1 MSDLNNG
8 VVGETLTL
16 HLSKLSLD
24 LNNPR
29 FELAEHETTQA
40 DLANKLI
47 LGYDVYTLAESI
59 ARNGYFA
66 NEPIVVIPDPDDQT
80 KYIVIEGNRRLTAL
94 KCLCDAE
101 FRTGI
106 FNADSFEKLASTSVV
121 SPEIKIPVILVTQ
134 REKINPILG
143 YRHISGINGWQPLA
157 QARFVA
163 KLIDEDGLTFEEAA
177 ESVGKKKSEVANM
190 YRNQAIAKQ
199 AQDAGFPIGKLEAS
213 FSLLEVAMNA
223 PALREFIDAP
233 LGAATKSGEKPV
245 PESKIPELGELL
257 GWLFGTEEHESV
269 ISDSRDIP
277 KKLAKVVKSE
287 PALKILREDRDIK
300 VAMEALEEDKLD
312 PLARLLNR
320 LKAAEKSSE
329 AAYEDIGDYK
339 ENEQVIALVDQIQS
353 NVSALGEMLTQDSS
367 SGANADIS

>member
-16 HLSKLSLD
+16 PLSLLSLD

-66 NEPIVVIPDPDDQT
+66 NEPIVVIPDPQVPS

-94 KCLCDAE
+94 KCLCDSE
-101 FRTGI
+101 FRLGI
-106 FNADSFEKLASTSVV
+106 FNSDSFEKLSVSSAV
-121 SPEIKIPVILVTQ
+121 TPDIKIPVILVTE

-143 YRHISGINGWQPLA
+143 FRHISGINGWQPLA

-199 AQDAGFPIGKLEAS
+199 AQEAGFPIGKLEAS
-213 FSLLEVAMNA
+213 FSLLEVAMNS

-233 LGAATKSGEKPV
+233 LGTATKSGEKPV
-245 PESKIPELGELL
+245 PKGKLAELGEML
-257 GWLFGTEEHESV
+257 GWLFGTEEEEPV

-287 PALKILREDRDIK
+287 PALKKLRDTRDIRE
-300 VAMEALEEDKLD
+300 ALEALEEDTLD
-312 PLARLLNR
+312 PLQRLLTR
-320 LKAAEKSSE
+320 LRAADKSSE
-329 AAYEDIGDYK
+329 AAYEDLGDYTN
-339 ENEQVIALVDQIQS
+339 NEQVIALIDKIQS
-353 NVSALGEMLTQDSS
+353 NVSALSEMLTQDSDS
-367 SGANADIS
+367 DTDASNS

>member
-29 FELAEHETTQA
+29 FELAEHETTQT

-66 NEPIVVIPDPDDQT
+66 NEPIVVIPNPDDHS

-101 FRTGI
+101 FRKGI
-106 FNADSFEKLASTSVV
+106 FNSDSFEKLASTSVV

-199 AQDAGFPIGKLEAS
+199 AQDAGYPIGKLEAS

-233 LGAATKSGEKPV
+233 LGTATKSGEKPV

-287 PALKILREDRDIK
+287 PALKILRENRDIK

-329 AAYEDIGDYK
+329 AAYEDLGDYTK
-339 ENEQVIALVDQIQS
+339 NEQVIALVDQIQS
-353 NVSALGEMLTQDSS
+353 NVSALGEMLTQDPT
-367 SGANADIS
+367 SGTNADIS

>member
-16 HLSKLSLD
+16 PLSKLSLD

-40 DLANKLI
+40 DLATKLI

-66 NEPIVVIPDPDDQT
+66 NEPIVVIPDSDSPGN
-80 KYIVIEGNRRLTAL
+80 YIVIEGNRRLTAL
-94 KCLCDAE
+94 KCLCDPA
-101 FRTGI
+101 FRSVI
-106 FNADSFEKLASTSVV
+106 FNADSFEKLAATSVV
-121 SPEIKIPVILVTQ
+121 GPEIKIPVILVTQ

-143 YRHISGINGWQPLA
+143 FRHISGINGWLPLA
-157 QARFVA
+157 QARFVS
-163 KLIDEDGLTFEEAA
+163 KLIDEDGLTFEDAA

-199 AQDAGFPIGKLEAS
+199 AQEAGFPVGKLEAS
-213 FSLLEVAMNA
+213 FSLLEVAMNS
-223 PALREFIDAP
+223 PALRDFIDAP
-233 LGAATKSGEKPV
+233 LGTATKTGDKPV
-245 PESKIPELGELL
+245 PPAKLPQLGEML
-257 GWLFGTEEHESV
+257 GWLFGTEHDGPV

-287 PALKILREDRDIK
+287 TALKKLRDTRDIK
-300 VAMEALEEDKLD
+300 EAMEALEEDTLD
-312 PLARLLNR
+312 PLARILGR
-320 LKAAEKSSE
+320 LKVADKASE
-329 AAYEDIGDYK
+329 AAYEDLGDYTK
-339 ENEQVIALVDQIQS
+339 NEQVIALIDKIQS
-353 NVSALGEMLTQDSS
+353 NVSALSEMITADSATEP
-367 SGANADIS
+367 SGDFS